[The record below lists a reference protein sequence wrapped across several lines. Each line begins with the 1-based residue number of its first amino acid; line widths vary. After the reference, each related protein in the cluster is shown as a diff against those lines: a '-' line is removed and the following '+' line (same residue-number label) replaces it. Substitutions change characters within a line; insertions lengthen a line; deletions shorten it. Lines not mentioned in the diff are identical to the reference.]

1 MSLQSLSC
9 NFISRVLR
17 NERERRGNR
26 RRKTGR
32 GDRRRKTRGIKLNI
46 KNNMRNRNLM
56 QKKVE
61 YLESMLI
68 NLERIVKTQEPIE
81 VYVTSIRKGLDLV
94 DEIRDLIDAESMTPN
109 EINKF

>member
-1 MSLQSLSC
+1 M
-9 NFISRVLR
+9 
-17 NERERRGNR
+17 REKGEGVEGVRQGGRRS
-26 RRKTGR
+26 KTIG
-32 GDRRRKTRGIKLNI
+32 KKLNI

>member
-1 MSLQSLSC
+1 M
-9 NFISRVLR
+9 
-17 NERERRGNR
+17 REKGEGIEGVRQ
-26 RRKTGR
+26 GR

-81 VYVTSIRKGLDLV
+81 VYITSIRKGLDLV

>member
-1 MSLQSLSC
+1 
-9 NFISRVLR
+9 LR
-17 NERERRGNR
+17 NERERGGSR
-26 RRKTGR
+26 RRKTGVGGGR
-32 GDRRRKTRGIKLNI
+32 RSKTIDRKLNI

>member
-1 MSLQSLSC
+1 
-9 NFISRVLR
+9 
-17 NERERRGNR
+17 
-26 RRKTGR
+26 
-32 GDRRRKTRGIKLNI
+32 
-46 KNNMRNRNLM
+46 MRNRNLM

-68 NLERIVKTQEPIE
+68 NLERIVKTQEPIG

>member
-1 MSLQSLSC
+1 
-9 NFISRVLR
+9 LR
-17 NERERRGNR
+17 NERERGGSR
-26 RRKTGR
+26 RRKTGVGGR
-32 GDRRRKTRGIKLNI
+32 RSKTIDRKLNI

>member
-1 MSLQSLSC
+1 M
-9 NFISRVLR
+9 
-17 NERERRGNR
+17 REKGEGVEGVRQGWGGRRS
-26 RRKTGR
+26 KTI
-32 GDRRRKTRGIKLNI
+32 DRKLNI

>member
-1 MSLQSLSC
+1 
-9 NFISRVLR
+9 
-17 NERERRGNR
+17 
-26 RRKTGR
+26 
-32 GDRRRKTRGIKLNI
+32 
-46 KNNMRNRNLM
+46 MRNRNLM